1 MLYTRL
7 YLSRIWQD
15 FVELPPDD
23 MHKLL
28 VANTVNIIN
37 VRIARWFHPRTTLE
51 TQLLL
56 CCTGVDLY
64 KEATI
69 QQDLDDK

>member
-1 MLYTRL
+1 V
-7 YLSRIWQD
+7 QD

-37 VRIARWFHPRTTLE
+37 IRIGRWFHPRTNLE

-56 CCTGVDLY
+56 CCAGVDLY

-69 QQDLDDK
+69 QQDLDEK

>member
-1 MLYTRL
+1 
-7 YLSRIWQD
+7 
-15 FVELPPDD
+15 

-37 VRIARWFHPRTTLE
+37 IRIARWFHPRTSLE